1 MSILNV
7 NKINPVGGG
16 STITIAGIA
25 SVTNAVS
32 VGNSV
37 TATSFH
43 GDGSQLTGIS
53 VDSTKIETG
62 NTKVETI
69 DTGSDGHV
77 KVTTE
82 GGERLRITSSGSVGV
97 NNTSPSQA
105 KLVVQSGSG
114 TQIAAI
120 KDNTGASISL
130 GGVSQPRVLLEAS
143 ASASDFIVYTA
154 GGSSYGSASWSE
166 KLRINS
172 TGHITTPSNP
182 GFFARPPANYNMSG
196 DQIIGGTWSTSDPE
210 AFVRGTLANG
220 TSIWNNSTGIFTV
233 PVTGI
238 YYIHWNVFLKN
249 NTTRRDAMIYRN
261 GTSSST
267 IIARTEIGEP
277 NGTTGTNKNVSVT
290 AVVSLSVND
299 AIRFGALT
307 TGGTQIYS
315 TAKPWSYACAYLVG

>member
-130 GGVSQPRVLLEAS
+130 GGVSQPRVLLEA
-143 ASASDFIVYTA
+143 ATSASDFIVYTA
-154 GGSSYGSASWSE
+154 GGSSYGSPSWSE
-166 KLRINS
+166 KLRITSQGYVKKPSQPMVGCRGFSQNGS
-172 TGHITTPSNP
+172 TVFNDSNDIVALRFHHIDVNVGSH
-182 GFFARPPANYNMSG
+182 F
-196 DQIIGGTWSTSDPE
+196 
-210 AFVRGTLANG
+210 
-220 TSIWNNSTGIFTV
+220 NNTTGIFTC
-233 PVTGI
+233 PVAGNYFISCQNNRRATDNAWSSLYII
-238 YYIHWNVFLKN
+238 YKPSGGSAQKLSDNWMPSSLN
-249 NTTRRDAMIYRN
+249 NSWAPIAASHLRSCNSGDELSMAYSSAYSAPSN
-261 GTSSST
+261 SST
-267 IIARTEIGEP
+267 SGGVQMSIF
-277 NGTTGTNKNVSVT
+277 
-290 AVVSLSVND
+290 L
-299 AIRFGALT
+299 FG
-307 TGGTQIYS
+307 
-315 TAKPWSYACAYLVG
+315 